1 MDKPNT
7 VELDQPV
14 IDLEEVETHT
24 EQDKNDFLEEL
35 ENEFD
40 PQAALD
46 KADEKA
52 EAVNA
57 QKMALEATEQTVLVG
72 MGMADF
78 AVKEMLDERLEI
90 GEDNAHALA
99 KAAAPVILKYNVA
112 PPPWAVK
119 YKEEISLGMVA
130 LGISASL
137 FMQYRGLKKADAQA
151 AIDAANEAQKEKDQQ
166 TTH

>member
-14 IDLEEVETHT
+14 IDAEEIETHT

-35 ENEFD
+35 ETEFD

-57 QKMALEATEQTVLVG
+57 QKLALEATEQTVLVG

-90 GEDNAHALA
+90 GEENAHALA

-119 YKEEISLGMVA
+119 YKEEIALGMVA
-130 LGISASL
+130 LGITASL
-137 FMQYRGLKKADAQA
+137 FMQYRGLKKADQQA
-151 AIDAANEAQKEKDQQ
+151 AIDAINEAQKEKEQH
-166 TTH
+166 TAH

>member
-1 MDKPNT
+1 MKEQNE
-7 VELDQPV
+7 ELDQLV
-14 IDLEEVETHT
+14 IDVEEIETHT
-24 EQDKNDFLEEL
+24 EQEKSDFLEEL
-35 ENEFD
+35 ETEFD

-52 EAVNA
+52 EAVNT
-57 QKMALEATEQTVLVG
+57 QKLALEATEQTVLVG
-72 MGMADF
+72 VGVADW

-90 GEDNAHALA
+90 GEDNANALA

-130 LGISASL
+130 LSISASL
-137 FMQYRGLKKADAQA
+137 FIQHRSLKKADKQA
-151 AIDAANEAQKEKDQQ
+151 AIDAAKEAQKEKEGQ
-166 TTH
+166 TQH

>member
-1 MDKPNT
+1 MKKQNT
-7 VELDQPV
+7 PELDQPV
-14 IDLEEVETHT
+14 IDAEEIETHS
-24 EQDKNDFLEEL
+24 EQDKSEFLEEL
-35 ENEFD
+35 ESEFD

-57 QKMALEATEQTVLVG
+57 KQLALEATQETVLVG
-72 MGMADF
+72 VGMADF

-130 LGISASL
+130 LSITASL
-137 FMQYRGLKKADAQA
+137 YLQHRSLKKADKQA
-151 AIDAANEAQKEKDQQ
+151 AIDAANEAQKEKEQH
-166 TTH
+166 TAH

>member
-14 IDLEEVETHT
+14 IDVEEVETHT
-24 EQDKNDFLEEL
+24 EQDKHDFLEEL

-90 GEDNAHALA
+90 GEENAQALA

-130 LGISASL
+130 LGITASL
-137 FMQYRGLKKADAQA
+137 FMQYRGLKKADQQA

>member
-14 IDLEEVETHT
+14 IDVEEVETHT
-24 EQDKNDFLEEL
+24 EQDKNNFLEEL

-130 LGISASL
+130 LSITASL
-137 FMQYRGLKKADAQA
+137 YLQHRSLKKADKQA
-151 AIDAANEAQKEKDQQ
+151 AIDAANEAQKEKEQH
-166 TTH
+166 TAH

>member
-14 IDLEEVETHT
+14 IDVEEVETHT
-24 EQDKNDFLEEL
+24 EQDKNNFLEEL

-90 GEDNAHALA
+90 GEENAQALA

-130 LGISASL
+130 LGITASL

-151 AIDAANEAQKEKDQQ
+151 AIDAANEAQKEKEQQ

>member
-14 IDLEEVETHT
+14 IDVEEVETHT

-90 GEDNAHALA
+90 GEENAHALA

-130 LGISASL
+130 LGITASL
-137 FMQYRGLKKADAQA
+137 FMQYRGLKKADQQA
-151 AIDAANEAQKEKDQQ
+151 EIDAINEAQKEKEQH
-166 TTH
+166 TAH

>member
-1 MDKPNT
+1 MSKPNT

-14 IDLEEVETHT
+14 IDVEENEMHT
-24 EQDKNDFLEEL
+24 EQDKHDFLEEL

-90 GEDNAHALA
+90 GEENAHALA

-130 LGISASL
+130 LGITASL
-137 FMQYRGLKKADAQA
+137 FMQYRGLKKADQQA
-151 AIDAANEAQKEKDQQ
+151 AIDAANEAQREKEQQ

>member
-14 IDLEEVETHT
+14 IDVEENEMHT
-24 EQDKNDFLEEL
+24 EQDKHDFLEEL

-90 GEDNAHALA
+90 GEENAHALA

-130 LGISASL
+130 LGITASL

>member
-1 MDKPNT
+1 MKKQNT
-7 VELDQPV
+7 PELDQPV
-14 IDLEEVETHT
+14 IDAEEIETHS
-24 EQDKNDFLEEL
+24 EQDKSEFLEDL
-35 ENEFD
+35 ESEFD
-40 PQAALD
+40 PQTALD

-57 QKMALEATEQTVLVG
+57 QQLALEATQETVLVG
-72 MGMADF
+72 VGMADF

-130 LGISASL
+130 LSITASL
-137 FMQYRGLKKADAQA
+137 YLQHRSLKKADKQA
-151 AIDAANEAQKEKDQQ
+151 AINAANEAQKEKEQH
-166 TTH
+166 TAH